1 MVLPKIETYPLFR
14 CGSGFIMDWI
24 PYMYSVTKIPK
35 TGVVLVM
42 NLFVAVTFLAFGE
55 LANLLL
61 VSLSVCSILGGIV
74 RKWVEYKNY
83 KGISVCRSYYQ
94 KGIQQTYASI
104 KEM

>member
-1 MVLPKIETYPLFR
+1 
-14 CGSGFIMDWI
+14 MDWI
-24 PYMYSVTKIPK
+24 PYMYTVAKIPK

-42 NLFVAVTFLAFGE
+42 NLFVAVAFLAFGE

-83 KGISVCRSYYQ
+83 K
-94 KGIQQTYASI
+94 
-104 KEM
+104 

>member
-14 CGSGFIMDWI
+14 CVSGLIMDWI
-24 PYMYSVTKIPK
+24 PYMYTVAKIPK

-42 NLFVAVTFLAFGE
+42 NLFVAVAFLAFGE

-83 KGISVCRSYYQ
+83 K
-94 KGIQQTYASI
+94 
-104 KEM
+104 

>member
-14 CGSGFIMDWI
+14 CVIGFIMDWI
-24 PYMYSVTKIPK
+24 PYMYTVAKTPK

-42 NLFVAVTFLAFGE
+42 NLFVAVAFLAFGE

-83 KGISVCRSYYQ
+83 K
-94 KGIQQTYASI
+94 
-104 KEM
+104 

>member
-14 CGSGFIMDWI
+14 RVSGFIMDRI
-24 PYMYSVTKIPK
+24 PYMYTVAKIPK

-42 NLFVAVTFLAFGE
+42 NLFVAVAFLAFGE

-83 KGISVCRSYYQ
+83 K
-94 KGIQQTYASI
+94 
-104 KEM
+104 

>member
-14 CGSGFIMDWI
+14 CVSGFIMDWI
-24 PYMYSVTKIPK
+24 PYMYTVAKIPK

-42 NLFVAVTFLAFGE
+42 NLFVAVAFLAFGV
-55 LANLLL
+55 LLL

-83 KGISVCRSYYQ
+83 K
-94 KGIQQTYASI
+94 
-104 KEM
+104 